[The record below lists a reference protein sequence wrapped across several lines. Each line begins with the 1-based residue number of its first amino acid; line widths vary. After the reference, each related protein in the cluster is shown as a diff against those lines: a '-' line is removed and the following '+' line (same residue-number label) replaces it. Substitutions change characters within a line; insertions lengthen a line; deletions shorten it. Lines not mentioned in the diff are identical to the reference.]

1 MKRSNDF
8 RPLVFVIYFRNFLI
22 KIIQTGH
29 TVKEGKNFENE
40 KSDKVS
46 KQVLHKKMP
55 KKCVCEHCDIYFCTK
70 NGLKDHINA
79 IHYRIKPYK
88 CGKCEKSYTQKY
100 KLTTH
105 DRKIHQKLKK
115 PFQCKI
121 CDAFFDRK
129 YLLKLH
135 EGTVHLNIVPHK
147 CEICKKNFQQKAD
160 LRQGLLYNWN
170 GN

>member
-1 MKRSNDF
+1 MKKGG
-8 RPLVFVIYFRNFLI
+8 FLI

-29 TVKEGKNFENE
+29 TVKEGINFENE
-40 KSDKVS
+40 KSDFDKAS
-46 KQVLHKKMP
+46 KHVLYKKIT
-55 KKCVCEHCDIYFCTK
+55 KRFICNYCDINVSTK

-79 IHYRIKPYK
+79 IHLKIKPYK

-129 YLLKLH
+129 YHLKLH
-135 EGTVHLNIVPHK
+135 EGTVHLNIVPHQ
-147 CEICKKNFQQKAD
+147 CEVCKKNFQQKAD
-160 LRQGLLYNWN
+160 LRQGLL
-170 GN
+170 